1 MKCIKFFIIVTFT
14 NFQKFEFMPSSYTSI
29 GGNLKKFINVQINHL
44 IKNFK
49 IHAQINFYS
58 PFFK

>member
-29 GGNLKKFINVQINHL
+29 GGNLKKFIYVQINHF

-49 IHAQINFYS
+49 IHAQINFYM